1 MHPSTSPAAPSGP
14 TDSTDGSPPS
24 VARNW
29 LAVGSIA
36 VGTFAMVTTE
46 FLPVGL
52 LTDIAAD
59 LQVSVGHAGLMV
71 TLPGLAAAVAGPTL
85 IVASGRLD
93 RRLVMLTL
101 TALLLLVNLVGALA
115 PSFGVMLAARVLLGI
130 CVGGFWTFAPGI
142 GTQLVPAASQ
152 ARAMAIILAG
162 ISVGSVAGVPAGAL
176 LGSLAGWRSAF
187 ASTAVLAALVL
198 LAQWWLLPALPAAR
212 ALRAADLRKPL
223 RLRMA
228 KVGLVAIAFLILG
241 HFAAYTYL
249 KPLLETIFG
258 LEPTT
263 VAVLLLLYGVIGLA
277 GNLIGGQLVAWN
289 LRWALV
295 FPAMLLG
302 SALLLAA
309 FSGPGA
315 LSADLVVAAWGLAF
329 GALPVALTAW
339 MIQAVP
345 DAPDAGQAV
354 LVSVFQIALASG
366 ALLGGLAVDG
376 YGVPS
381 AMLLGA
387 AMAWVAAG
395 VLGLF
400 GRQAR

>member
-1 MHPSTSPAAPSGP
+1 MHPTTSPP
-14 TDSTDGSPPS
+14 TPGGLAGQSPPAL
-24 VARNW
+24 ARNW

-59 LQVSVGHAGLMV
+59 LNVSVGHAGLMV
-71 TLPGLAAAVAGPTL
+71 TVPGLVAAVAGPAL

-93 RRLVMLTL
+93 RRLVMIALTVLL
-101 TALLLLVNLVGALA
+101 TLVNLVGALA
-115 PSFGVMLAARVLLGI
+115 PSFGVMLVARVLLGI

-162 ISVGSVAGVPAGAL
+162 ISVGTVAGVPAGAL

-187 ASTAVLAALVL
+187 ATTAVLAALVT
-198 LAQWWLLPALPAAR
+198 LAQWWLLPALPATR
-212 ALRAADLRKPL
+212 ALRAADLLKPL
-223 RLRMA
+223 RLPMA
-228 KVGLVAIAFLILG
+228 QVGLVAIAFLILG

-249 KPLLETIFG
+249 KPLLEKVFG
-258 LEPTT
+258 LEPAM
-263 VAVLLLLYGVIGLA
+263 VAVLLLVYGVVGIA
-277 GNLIGGQLVAWN
+277 GNFIGGKLVAWN
-289 LRWALV
+289 LRLALIA
-295 FPAMLLG
+295 PAALLG
-302 SALLLAA
+302 MALLAA
-309 FSGPGA
+309 AISGPGA
-315 LSADLVVAAWGLAF
+315 VSADMVVAAWGLAF

-366 ALLGGLAVDG
+366 ALLGGWAVDG

-381 AMLLGA
+381 AMVLGG
-387 AMAWVAAG
+387 AMAWAAAG

-400 GRQAR
+400 GRRASGL